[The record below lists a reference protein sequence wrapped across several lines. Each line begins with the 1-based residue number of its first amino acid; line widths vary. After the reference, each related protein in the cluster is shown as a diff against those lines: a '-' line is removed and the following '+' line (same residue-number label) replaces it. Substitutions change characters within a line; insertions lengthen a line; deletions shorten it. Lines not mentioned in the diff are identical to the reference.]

1 MPATRSKI
9 GAGQLVHASG
19 SSITQ
24 RLARAAAVHPWRV
37 VVAWGLVLVA
47 SIVAIGALLGS
58 AFTSDGSITSN
69 PDSMRAEQVIAD
81 NFSQAD
87 RIDDAVVIYSADL
100 TSDDPR
106 VPGLRRRRPVLDR
119 SHRRRA
125 DGPATPTPPTGP
137 ASPRTATRPS

>member
-1 MPATRSKI
+1 MLATRSKI

-24 RLARAAAVHPWRV
+24 RLARAAAFHPWRV
-37 VVAWGLVLVA
+37 VVAWGLVLIA
-47 SIVAIGALLGS
+47 SMVAIATLIGS

-100 TSDDPR
+100 TSDAPGFRAFVGDVRSSIEPGATIPPAFWWRPR
-106 VPGLRRRRPVLDR
+106 WWPRRRRRTSP
-119 SHRRRA
+119 
-125 DGPATPTPPTGP
+125 GP
-137 ASPRTATRPS
+137 